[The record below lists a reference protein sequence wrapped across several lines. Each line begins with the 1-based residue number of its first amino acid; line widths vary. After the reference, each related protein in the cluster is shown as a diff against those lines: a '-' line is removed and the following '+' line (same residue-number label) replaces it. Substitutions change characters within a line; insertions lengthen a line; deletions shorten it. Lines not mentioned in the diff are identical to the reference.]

1 MKIVFKYII
10 VIFLAGIFSR
20 SLAVENYPVG
30 ARSAGMA
37 NASVVLNDIWSAYH
51 NQAGM
56 AFFEN
61 PVVGFYFER
70 RFSQKELSLASVA
83 GAYPVLNGVIG
94 LNLTYWGYE
103 NFSTSKFA
111 VSFSKKLGERFSAG
125 MQFDYVNTYLSEEY
139 GNKGS
144 VIAEAGIRAE
154 PIDNLFIGA
163 HIYNPTR
170 AKLAYYDDERLPTI
184 MRLGMGYRF
193 SEQVLINLET
203 EKNINEKIV
212 FKTGLEYKYMEKLFL
227 RIGVASDPV
236 ISTFGLGYAMNNIIV
251 DLAFSR
257 HPDLGQIPHFSV
269 NYSF

>member
-1 MKIVFKYII
+1 MKYIT
-10 VIFLAGIFSR
+10 VIFLTWIFLR
-20 SLAVENYPVG
+20 SSAIENDPVG

-37 NASVVLNDIWSAYH
+37 NASVVLNDIWSAHH

-56 AFFEN
+56 AFFEK
-61 PVVGFYFER
+61 PVAGFYFER

-83 GAYPVLNGVIG
+83 GAYPVFNGVLG
-94 LNLTYWGYE
+94 FNLTYWGYE
-103 NFSTSKFA
+103 NFNTTKFA

-125 MQFDYVNTYLSEEY
+125 IQFDYLNTYLSEEY

-170 AKLAYYDDERLPTI
+170 AKLAEYDDERLPTI
-184 MRLGMGYRF
+184 MRLGIGYRF
-193 SEQVLINLET
+193 SEQVLITLET

-227 RIGVASDPV
+227 RVGVATDPV
-236 ISTFGLGYAMNNIIV
+236 INTFGLGYAINNIIV

-257 HPDLGQIPHFSV
+257 HPDLGYIPHFSV